1 MAPGS
6 RFRLRKTA
14 IDVTDTRPGAEASP
28 AVAAPDA
35 RQIVSEVQETWAEV
49 LELAAFGPHDD
60 FFELGGHSLMA
71 ASAVARLGERLGRQ
85 LPPHALFAA
94 PTPAEMAELIAEIQ
108 REPVRGLS
116 GGVTPHHPDWVAP
129 LQLEGDGRPVFV
141 FPAGHNETVS
151 MAIEAR
157 VADHT
162 GRDHPFWGFRRDDPG
177 LDHARSGGVPAMAA
191 AYIAQ
196 MRRIQERGPYLLYA
210 NCAGGIYAW
219 EMARQ
224 LLSGGEVASLLFYE
238 VPFPGDGTESP
249 PVITPATVSPPP
261 AAADAYRPL
270 PLPVN
275 LTLIMT
281 KFWHERGWGARWGWV
296 ALGAVET
303 VVIPGETEKAFVRR
317 EERIA
322 RLVREWIDTAE
333 SRLREGL

>member
-1 MAPGS
+1 
-6 RFRLRKTA
+6 
-14 IDVTDTRPGAEASP
+14 VTDTRPSIEDSP
-28 AVAAPDA
+28 VATPDT
-35 RQIVSEVQETWAEV
+35 RQIVSVVQETWAEV
-49 LELAAFGPHDD
+49 LELATFGPHDD

-71 ASAVARLGERLGRQ
+71 AAAVARLGQHLGRQ

-94 PTPAEMAELIAEIQ
+94 PTPMEMAALIAELQ
-108 REPVRGLS
+108 RGPGRSLS
-116 GGVTPHHPDWVAP
+116 RGVTPLLPDWVIS
-129 LQLEGDGRPVFV
+129 LQPEGDGRPVFV

-177 LDHARSGGVPAMAA
+177 LDHARSAGVPAMAA

-196 MRRIQERGPYLLYA
+196 MRRIQGQGPYLLYA
-210 NCAGGIYAW
+210 NCAGGVYAW
-219 EMARQ
+219 EIARQ
-224 LLSGGEVASLLFYE
+224 LLSAGDDAPSLLFYE
-238 VPFPGDGTESP
+238 VPFPGDGTESA
-249 PVITPATVSPPP
+249 PVITPANVSPPP

-275 LTLIMT
+275 LTLLMT
-281 KFWHERGWGARWGWV
+281 KFWHERGWGSRWGWV
-296 ALGAVET
+296 ALGAVDT

-322 RLVREWIDTAE
+322 RLVRAWIDQAE